1 MPSPVAPVAVKPM
14 PANPASSAGS
24 SAAATDASASNN
36 TNETTGNS
44 GGFAQMLLL
53 QLGLGEA
60 PASAPVV
67 SEQLAT
73 SPLTDS
79 KKDSKDDA
87 ATDPANAL
95 SALFAALG
103 MPQPKDLPQTP
114 INGTSNEATAGAVGA
129 AGSDAAAG
137 VTGANSGA
145 VLGAA
150 KDGQAA
156 KLAGFEETL
165 LKTETK
171 LETNVKTTQEVPP
184 AVAAMHTPD
193 NRAVNNEATT
203 HVATPV
209 RDPNWAADF
218 SQKVVWVA
226 SQEKQSAHLTLNP
239 PQLGPLEVTIS
250 VNKDQTTATF
260 SSPHSEVRQAIENAM
275 PQLRDAFAAAGIQ
288 LGQANVN
295 SESFRQQQPQDNQQR
310 PNQNRGNGDNGIL
323 AGDSDSD
330 NIIAT
335 TPIRRSLSQVDTFA

>member
-14 PANPASSAGS
+14 SSAPASTAGS
-24 SAAATDASASNN
+24 SSTADTSSSS
-36 TNETTGNS
+36 TSETTSNS
-44 GGFAQMLLL
+44 GSFAQMLQ
-53 QLGLGEA
+53 QLGLGGA
-60 PASAPVV
+60 QASAPVV
-67 SEQLAT
+67 SEQLAA
-73 SPLTDS
+73 SPLTDG
-79 KKDSKDDA
+79 KKDSKDDTA
-87 ATDPANAL
+87 ADPANGL

-103 MPQPKDLPQTP
+103 IPQPKDLSQTP
-114 INGTSNEATAGAVGA
+114 IADSKGTEAIAS
-129 AGSDAAAG
+129 AGSTDAAAG
-137 VTGANSGA
+137 VKGPNTGT

-165 LKTETK
+165 LKAETK

-209 RDPNWAADF
+209 RDPNWASDF

-226 SQEKQSAHLTLNP
+226 NQDKQSAHLTLNP

-295 SESFRQQQPQDNQQR
+295 SESFRQQQQQDNPQR
-310 PNQNRGNGDNGIL
+310 PNQNRGNSDNGIL
-323 AGDSDSD
+323 AGDSGSD

>member
-24 SAAATDASASNN
+24 SAAADASTSNN
-36 TNETTGNS
+36 TNETTNSS

-67 SEQLAT
+67 SEQLAA

-87 ATDPANAL
+87 ATDPANGL

-103 MPQPKDLPQTP
+103 IPQPKDLLQTP
-114 INGTSNEATAGAVGA
+114 ITNTSSEATVAVAGA

-137 VTGANSGA
+137 VTGPNSGA

-165 LKTETK
+165 LKAETK
-171 LETNVKTTQEVPP
+171 LEANVKTTQEVPP

-209 RDPNWAADF
+209 RDPNWASDF

-295 SESFRQQQPQDNQQR
+295 SESFRQQQDNQQR